1 MRPLPRCSPGGPAWW
16 ERAADTGLVTPRRRG
31 PRSRDRE
38 GTWSEVGLS
47 RGRRARGGQQGPG
60 RPPGPRPGQ
69 CPEAAGQQPPPPPRL
84 EVPPAQKPEL
94 VLWPGHANARSPGRS
109 SGHQRG
115 CWTRSAE
122 RAVGMQTAHSAHAS
136 RPGAGPGQPRRAL
149 ARPSQVGRHA
159 GGLRGP
165 QPRPGRSSLGAPIL
179 GEMSQPPSW
188 GPLRPPGLRG
198 KRAGAVSAVPS
209 CRSLRSLV
217 ASGEGRA
224 RPPRGLPG
232 TTRTRSLLFIL
243 LYLFSDLLTNWGVQ
257 GGAEVA
263 VGPTSLSDPK
273 SPSPWPRA
281 DLCHGPALPW
291 GPGGPPAP
299 WTPAVPG
306 SWCGSSGGVGVI
318 R

>member
-1 MRPLPRCSPGGPAWW
+1 MPTPEAPGAPPAISGATGHAARSGRSACRRRTAHTPVGPALGPASHGGRLLG
-16 ERAADTGLVTPRRRG
+16 RAWRDATRGLC
-31 PRSRDRE
+31 D
-38 GTWSEVGLS
+38 
-47 RGRRARGGQQGPG
+47 
-60 RPPGPRPGQ
+60 
-69 CPEAAGQQPPPPPRL
+69 
-84 EVPPAQKPEL
+84 
-94 VLWPGHANARSPGRS
+94 
-109 SGHQRG
+109 
-115 CWTRSAE
+115 
-122 RAVGMQTAHSAHAS
+122 
-136 RPGAGPGQPRRAL
+136 
-149 ARPSQVGRHA
+149 
-159 GGLRGP
+159 P

-179 GEMSQPPSW
+179 GEMSRPPSW
-188 GPLRPPGLRG
+188 GPLRPPGLQG

-243 LYLFSDLLTNWGVQ
+243 LYLFSDLLTNWGVR

-273 SPSPWPRA
+273 SPSP
-281 DLCHGPALPW
+281 CHGPALPW

>member
-1 MRPLPRCSPGGPAWW
+1 M
-16 ERAADTGLVTPRRRG
+16 
-31 PRSRDRE
+31 
-38 GTWSEVGLS
+38 
-47 RGRRARGGQQGPG
+47 
-60 RPPGPRPGQ
+60 
-69 CPEAAGQQPPPPPRL
+69 
-84 EVPPAQKPEL
+84 
-94 VLWPGHANARSPGRS
+94 
-109 SGHQRG
+109 
-115 CWTRSAE
+115 
-122 RAVGMQTAHSAHAS
+122 
-136 RPGAGPGQPRRAL
+136 
-149 ARPSQVGRHA
+149 
-159 GGLRGP
+159 
-165 QPRPGRSSLGAPIL
+165 
-179 GEMSQPPSW
+179 
-188 GPLRPPGLRG
+188 
-198 KRAGAVSAVPS
+198 
-209 CRSLRSLV
+209 

-243 LYLFSDLLTNWGVQ
+243 LYLFSDLLTNWGVR